1 MRLLGAI
8 LGLVLLAGCAT
19 ASEQA
24 SSTPG
29 NRVPTPEGMVFCEV
43 VNVIDGDT
51 FDVEGCEDA
60 GRVRLILVDAPE
72 TYVGG
77 LRCYGREA
85 TEFTRRSLEGKQ
97 VGLETD
103 TSDTDSGGRLLRYAW
118 IDGALFNEQLV
129 REGFAGWNEW
139 PPDVKRSAQIKAAQD
154 DAQDARRG
162 LWRECGSVG
171 APLPGAGAPGC
182 EAATADVTALDKRAE
197 SVNVTGSGPLGGWYV
212 LSERGN
218 QRYDFPDDFVLDGTV
233 VIWSGVPQFEDDPSR
248 LWWTAEPM
256 WNNGEADPA
265 ALYSCEGELVSRLDD
280 AG

>member
-1 MRLLGAI
+1 MKLLGVI
-8 LGLVLLAGCAT
+8 LGVALLVGCT
-19 ASEQA
+19 PASDGA
-24 SSTPG
+24 STTPG
-29 NRVPTPEGMVFCEV
+29 NRAPTPAGMVFCEV

-51 FDVEGCEDA
+51 FDVEGCEDE

-77 LRCYGREA
+77 LRCYGKEA
-85 TEFTRRSLEGKQ
+85 TEFTRRALVGER
-97 VGLETD
+97 VGLQRD
-103 TSDTDSGGRLLRYAW
+103 VSNTDSGGRFLRYAW
-118 IDGALFNEQLV
+118 VDGELFNEQIV

-139 PPDVKRSAQIKAAQD
+139 PPDVKHSARIESAQN
-154 DAQDARRG
+154 DARAAGRG

-171 APLPGAGAPGC
+171 APLPGAGAPDC
-182 EAATADVTALDKRAE
+182 EAATAALTALDKRAE
-197 SVNVTGSGPLGGWYV
+197 SVNVTGSGSLGGWYLV
-212 LSERGN
+212 SERGN

-248 LWWTAEPM
+248 LWWTVEPM
-256 WNNGEADPA
+256 WNNGQSDPA